1 MIELV
6 PVTGLPDVAPGDS
19 PGALIAHALSSISVA
34 PRPTDLLVVAQKI
47 VSKAENRLV
56 RLDSVIPSESALQ
69 AARELGNRDPRL
81 IELVLR
87 ESRRIVRI
95 GHGVLIVETLHGLI
109 CANAGVDLSNVDG
122 GSTASLLPLNPDSSA
137 ASIAK
142 DFHSATGINI
152 PVLISDTFGRPWR
165 EGLVDVAIGVHGLV
179 ATRDHRDQTDAYGY
193 KLRATVLAEADQLAA
208 AAGLVFRK
216 TARVPACLIRGFA
229 FQPGEGRAAE
239 LLRNPEHD
247 LFR

>member
-6 PVTGLPDVAPGDS
+6 PITGLPEVTPGES
-19 PGALIAHALSSISVA
+19 PGLLIAHALGRLSLA
-34 PRPTDLLVVAQKI
+34 LLPTDVLVVAQKI

-56 RLDSVIPSESALQ
+56 RLDTVVPSEAALST
-69 AARELGNRDPRL
+69 ARELGNRDPRL
-81 IELVLR
+81 IQLVLA
-87 ESRRIVRI
+87 ESRRIVRT
-95 GHGVLIVETLHGLI
+95 GHGVLIVETHHGFI

-122 GSTASLLPLNPDSSA
+122 GSTASLLPVDPDRSA
-137 ASIAK
+137 ARIAEEL
-142 DFHSATGINI
+142 HAATGIDV

-193 KLRATVLAEADQLAA
+193 KLRATIMAEADQLAA

-216 TARVPACLIRGFA
+216 TARVPACLVRGFEVQSGNGKA
-229 FQPGEGRAAE
+229 GD
-239 LLRNPEHD
+239 LLRNPQHD